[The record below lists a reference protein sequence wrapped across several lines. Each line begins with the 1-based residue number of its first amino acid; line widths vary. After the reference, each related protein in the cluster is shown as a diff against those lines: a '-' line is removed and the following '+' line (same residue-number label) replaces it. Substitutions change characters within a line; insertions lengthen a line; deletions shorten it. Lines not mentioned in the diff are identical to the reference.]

1 MSAKSHTTIEPFAIA
16 HATLVTGDATGT
28 VLDDMTIIVGDNGR
42 IEQVSPSLSTP
53 IPSGYHML
61 DATGKTVMP
70 GLINAHVHLFS
81 DGKPINPKLATPAG
95 QRRMAAFAHSPFGHP
110 YIAAKAKSS
119 VMTQLRSGVTT
130 LRTLGDVGYE
140 AVALR
145 DRINA
150 GEIVG
155 PRMLASGPLLAIP
168 EGHGAPLIA
177 LICPDADAA
186 RANTLENIAHGV
198 NAIKIAATGGVTDAQ
213 ELGEAGS
220 PQMTVDQMRAICDA
234 AHESGVI
241 VAAHTQSTE
250 GVRRALLAGVDTIEH
265 GAVLDDELI
274 ELFLN
279 NPNALRGWS
288 ALIPTM
294 SAALPLLDADQSISG
309 ITDIQLENART
320 VVAGMVQGLHQAHEA
335 GIRVGVGTDA
345 AMTFVP
351 QYGTW
356 RELDLMVKRGG
367 FTTIEALHAAT
378 AVNAEILGVE
388 DVTGSI
394 ASGRTADL
402 LVLNGNPLVDL
413 RMLEH
418 PELVVAA
425 GHPIWHPDRSIKR
438 FDDMDTLLDR
448 LYAF

>member
-1 MSAKSHTTIEPFAIA
+1 MSAAPSTIIEPFAIA
-16 HATLVTGDATGT
+16 HATLVTGDAEGT
-28 VLDDMTIIVGDNGR
+28 TLNDMTVIVGANGR

-53 IPSGYHML
+53 IPSDYHML

-70 GLINAHVHLFS
+70 GLINAHAHLFS
-81 DGKPINPKLATPAG
+81 GGKPINPKLATPTG
-95 QRRMAAFAHSPFGHP
+95 QRRVAAFAHSPLGRP

-119 VMTQLRSGVTT
+119 VMTQLCSGVTT

-145 DRINA
+145 DRIDA

-155 PRMLASGPLLAIP
+155 PRLLASGPLLAIP

-177 LICPDADAA
+177 LVCPDEDAA
-186 RANTLENIAHGV
+186 RANTLENISHGA

-220 PQMTVDQMRAICDA
+220 PQMTVEQMRAICDA

-241 VAAHTQSTE
+241 VAAHAQSTE

-265 GAVLDDELI
+265 GAVLNDDLI

-288 ALIPTM
+288 ALIPTL
-294 SAALPLLDADQSISG
+294 SAALPLLDVDQSVSG
-309 ITDIQLENART
+309 ITDIQLENSRI
-320 VVAGMVQGLHQAHEA
+320 VVAGMLEGARQAREA
-335 GIRVGVGTDA
+335 GLRVGVGTDA
-345 AMTFVP
+345 AMTFVT

-356 RELDLMVKRGG
+356 RELDLLVKRGG
-367 FTTIEALHAAT
+367 FTAAEALHAAT
-378 AVNAEILGVE
+378 TVNAEILGVE

-394 ASGRTADL
+394 SAGRAADL
-402 LVLNGNPLVDL
+402 LVTNGNPLEDL
-413 RMLEH
+413 RVLEH
-418 PELVVAA
+418 PDLVVAE
-425 GHPIWHPDRSIKR
+425 GHPIWRPDAKIKR
-438 FDDMDTLLDR
+438 IADLDEI
-448 LYAF
+448 LDQTYAS